1 MICGG
6 GQIVFIGVHHT
17 ETAGINRHAVLLLAV
32 LSYFPSLV
40 QPIEGVVKN
49 QGYYRTS
56 APGS

>member
-1 MICGG
+1 MIRSR

-17 ETAGINRHAVLLLAV
+17 ETAGINRPVV
-32 LSYFPSLV
+32 LSPAILSRSPSLI